1 MGRALG
7 EFEQLILFALVELED
22 EAYGASIGRA
32 IEERTG
38 REVSAGAIYTAL
50 DRLATR
56 GLVITATAERFPSH
70 VERLVYLCAFA
81 ERPGADPGESSSAM
95 AGSLVP
101 SALVPG
107 DDGISTTW
115 VRDGTT
121 ASAAMAATRAE
132 STPPDR
138 PTTTSPKPFLDT

>member
-56 GLVITATAERFPSH
+56 GLVTFHVGDPTPERGGRRRKYYRLEPAGA
-70 VERLVYLCAFA
+70 VELSRSVDVIRSMSDGLLPKLESLAG
-81 ERPGADPGESSSAM
+81 ERA
-95 AGSLVP
+95 
-101 SALVPG
+101 
-107 DDGISTTW
+107 
-115 VRDGTT
+115 R
-121 ASAAMAATRAE
+121 
-132 STPPDR
+132 
-138 PTTTSPKPFLDT
+138 